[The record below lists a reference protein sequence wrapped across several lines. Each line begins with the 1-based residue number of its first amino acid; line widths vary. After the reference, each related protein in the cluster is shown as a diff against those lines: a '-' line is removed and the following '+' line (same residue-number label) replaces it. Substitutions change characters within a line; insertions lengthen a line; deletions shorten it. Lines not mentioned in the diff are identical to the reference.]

1 MSVCTKAVLY
11 YFDNRLTLFGWLLF
25 GVKCMALCVCTAV
38 SLELPYSSL
47 TPLPLPPLPFHP
59 PPSTLH
65 PTLTPRSQAQYVFI
79 HDALEE
85 LITCGDTAILSHNL
99 RMDIGNLGRIVPGK
113 IITGFQNQFEVSKLS
128 ISYICRH
135 LYMQLQTQTS
145 SL

>member
-1 MSVCTKAVLY
+1 MATVWSQMHGIVCMHSC
-11 YFDNRLTLFGWLLF
+11 FF
-25 GVKCMALCVCTAV
+25 GVAILL
-38 SLELPYSSL
+38 SHPPPPPS
-47 TPLPLPPLPFHP
+47 PPL

-65 PTLTPRSQAQYVFI
+65 PTPTLTPRSQAQYVFI